1 VDKWARYLQ
10 AKTVPSAQKTHLP
23 SADDDDEHFDN
34 IASLIELY
42 RSDGDGNDEAKLL
55 ARRGL
60 QRESATR
67 AESEK
72 AYLTTD
78 HNGNNNG
85 GGA

>member
-1 VDKWARYLQ
+1 VDKWAGICKQKPCQ
-10 AKTVPSAQKTHLP
+10 ACKNSQLP
-23 SADDDDEHFDN
+23 SAADEHFD

-42 RSDGDGNDEAKLL
+42 RSDCDGNDEAKLL

-60 QRESATR
+60 QRESAAR

-78 HNGNNNG
+78 DNGNNNG